1 MCIQEL
7 AFQRDYFA
15 RSEERMR
22 TKLVAVAAAL
32 YRERL
37 QRKDGKKKESLKRK
51 APGLTLRD
59 AFARRR
65 AREQEA
71 VTAQTE
77 TEEEIRLRD
86 SKQGQNKPAGAAI
99 SRPAVSIQDESSEEE
114 DEEVA
119 EEEEP
124 LDPAQ
129 IQAALLAAQEKQ
141 RLLDIESKQL
151 QKKFAEKRRLPKYQ
165 DRLCQRSSLPAYQM
179 KDAVVDAIDKHS
191 VVVISGDTGEQL
203 WLMCYMVA
211 VCDY

>member
-1 MCIQEL
+1 
-7 AFQRDYFA
+7 
-15 RSEERMR
+15 MR
-22 TKLVAVAAAL
+22 TKLVAVAVAL
-32 YRERL
+32 YRDRL
-37 QRKDGKKKESLKRK
+37 QRKDGKKKESLQRK

-71 VTAQTE
+71 AAAQTE
-77 TEEEIRLRD
+77 TEDQNSTLRD
-86 SKQGQNKPAGAAI
+86 SKQGQNKPAAAGI
-99 SRPAVSIQDESSEEE
+99 SRPAASIQDESSEEE
-114 DEEVA
+114 EEEVA

-129 IQAALLAAQEKQ
+129 GQAALLDAQEKQ

-165 DRLCQRSSLPAYQM
+165 DRLRQPSSLPAYQM

-203 WLMCYMVA
+203 WLLCYMVA